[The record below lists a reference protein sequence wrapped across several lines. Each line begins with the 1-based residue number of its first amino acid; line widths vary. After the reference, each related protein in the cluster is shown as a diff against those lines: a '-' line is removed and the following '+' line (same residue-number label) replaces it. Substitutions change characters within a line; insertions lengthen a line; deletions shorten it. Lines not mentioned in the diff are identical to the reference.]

1 MLDCPSGR
9 HNSLNIGSLTNDD
22 GDGNNNC
29 KKGNRF
35 GLAKKQLCTCST
47 LFCTLISFQS
57 LDEYDVKLP
66 KFMFCGG
73 RENKTT
79 TFFSFPEIRCSPLE
93 LSQLQ
98 KKWPTFDNINLLNE
112 ME

>member
-9 HNSLNIGSLTNDD
+9 HNSLNIGSLSNDD
-22 GDGNNNC
+22 GEGNDNG
-29 KKGNRF
+29 KIK

-98 KKWPTFDNINLLNE
+98 KKLPTFDNINLLNE

>member
-1 MLDCPSGR
+1 MLDCPSCR
-9 HNSLNIGSLTNDD
+9 RNSLNIGSLSNDD
-22 GDGNNNC
+22 GDGKDNG
-29 KKGNRF
+29 KKGDRF
-35 GLAKKQLCTCST
+35 GLAKQQLYTCST
-47 LFCTLISFQS
+47 LFCTLIYFKS

-66 KFMFCGG
+66 QFMLCVG

-98 KKWPTFDNINLLNE
+98 KKLPTFDNINLLNE

>member
-9 HNSLNIGSLTNDD
+9 HNSLNIGGLSNDD
-22 GDGNNNC
+22 GDGNDNG
-29 KKGNRF
+29 KK

-79 TFFSFPEIRCSPLE
+79 TFFSFPDIRCSPLE

>member
-9 HNSLNIGSLTNDD
+9 HNSLNIGSLSNDD
-22 GDGNNNC
+22 GDGNDIG
-29 KKGNRF
+29 KK
-35 GLAKKQLCTCST
+35 GLAKQQLCTCST
-47 LFCTLISFQS
+47 LFGTLISFQS

-79 TFFSFPEIRCSPLE
+79 TFFSFLEIRYSPLE

>member
-9 HNSLNIGSLTNDD
+9 HNSLNIGSLSNDD
-22 GDGNNNC
+22 GDGNDNG
-29 KKGNRF
+29 KKGNRL
-35 GLAKKQLCTCST
+35 GLAKKQLFTCST

-57 LDEYDVKLP
+57 LDEYDLKLP